1 MEALWIQ
8 VKVDKRNGEIVMYDS
23 SLENEFLKTEEDYEK
38 FYEICMD
45 FRSKLQQL
53 KDKQMWYREI
63 IIKLNF
69 MYAKED

>member
-23 SLENEFLKTEEDYEK
+23 SRPNEFLKTEEDYEK

-45 FRSKLQQL
+45 FRNKLQQL
-53 KDKQMWYREI
+53 KDKQI
-63 IIKLNF
+63 
-69 MYAKED
+69 

>member
-53 KDKQMWYREI
+53 KDKQM
-63 IIKLNF
+63 
-69 MYAKED
+69 

>member
-45 FRSKLQQL
+45 FRNKLQQL
-53 KDKQMWYREI
+53 KDK
-63 IIKLNF
+63 
-69 MYAKED
+69 